1 MSIASNNISFFFLF
15 VAAVQAHMQL
25 YWPPPFAAENN
36 PHRTDAAD
44 PYLTYPYN
52 CCGKTTPFPCK
63 GYLKL
68 VGTPQGAPVVTW
80 TTGSSVN
87 FSLTGLGNHYGGSCQ
102 VGFSVD
108 NGTTWKVA
116 KSFEGDC
123 PHRNGGVDPA
133 KQTFNFTVPADMPTG
148 NHIFAWTW
156 FNREQEFSMLCSSV
170 NIVGGSKHVTPLL
183 ASRTSTASPTA
194 TSSSYVNY
202 NGCTCQCPA
211 VSGPL
216 SIRNNDYIHSSS
228 KELEWN
234 NKSNASASPGHI
246 AFHDRPSFLFADI
259 DNGCET
265 PKTTAEVKYPNPG
278 PDIQPGD
285 GVYPLALPSPGQ
297 KCGY

>member
-1 MSIASNNISFFFLF
+1 MVLISNKLSFFLVF
-15 VAAVQAHMQL
+15 VAVVQAHMQL

-36 PHRTDAAD
+36 PHRTDTAD
-44 PYLTYPYN
+44 PDLTYPYN
-52 CCGKTTPFPCK
+52 CCGRTTPFPCK
-63 GYLKL
+63 GYLNL

-116 KSFEGDC
+116 KSFEGNC

-170 NIVGGSKHVTPLL
+170 KIVGGSKQLTPLP
-183 ASRTSTASPTA
+183 ASPTSTAPQT
-194 TSSSYVNY
+194 TSSSYVDY

-211 VSGPL
+211 ISGPL
-216 SIRNNDYIHSSS
+216 SIRNDHDHTSFRD
-228 KELEWN
+228 LEEREAP
-234 NKSNASASPGHI
+234 NASAPSGHV
-246 AFHDRPSFLFADI
+246 AFHDRPGFLVADI

-278 PDIQPGD
+278 PDVQPGD
-285 GVYPLALPSPGQ
+285 GAYPLALPYPANR
-297 KCGY
+297 CGY

>member
-1 MSIASNNISFFFLF
+1 
-15 VAAVQAHMQL
+15 MQL

-36 PHRTDAAD
+36 PHRTDAAGPD
-44 PYLTYPYN
+44 LTYPYN

-170 NIVGGSKHVTPLL
+170 KIVGGSKQLTPLP
-183 ASRTSTASPTA
+183 ASSTSTAPQTA
-194 TSSSYVNY
+194 SSSYVDY

-211 VSGPL
+211 ASDAL
-216 SIRNNDYIHSSS
+216 SVRNNYIHTSFRG
-228 KELEWN
+228 LEKREN
-234 NKSNASASPGHI
+234 PNASAPSAHV
-246 AFHDRPSFLFADI
+246 AFDDRPSFLFADI

-278 PDIQPGD
+278 PDVQPGD
-285 GVYPLALPSPGQ
+285 GVYPLALPYPAN

>member
-1 MSIASNNISFFFLF
+1 
-15 VAAVQAHMQL
+15 MQL

-63 GYLKL
+63 GYLNL

-87 FSLTGLGNHYGGSCQ
+87 FSLTGIGNHYGGSCQ

-133 KQTFNFTVPADMPTG
+133 KQTFNFTVPVDMPSG
-148 NHIFAWTW
+148 NHIFAWIW
-156 FNREQEFSMLCSSV
+156 INREQEFSMLCSSV
-170 NIVGGSKHVTPLL
+170 KIVRGSKHITPSP
-183 ASRTSTASPTA
+183 ASPTSTAPRA
-194 TSSSYVNY
+194 TESSYTDD
-202 NGCTCQCPA
+202 NGCRCQCPQ
-211 VSGPL
+211 SPGELSFRNDNHIYTPL
-216 SIRNNDYIHSSS
+216 KKRQENEASSV
-228 KELEWN
+228 
-234 NKSNASASPGHI
+234 NASSGHV
-246 AFHDRPSFLFADI
+246 AFLDRPSFLFPDVG
-259 DNGCET
+259 NGCET
-265 PKTTAEVKYPNPG
+265 PKTSAEVKYPNPG
-278 PDIQPGD
+278 PDVEPGD
-285 GVYPLALPSPGQ
+285 GVYPLALPSPAD